1 MEKIYLD
8 NSATTKMDKRVL
20 DEMMPYFLEE
30 YGNASSIYSLGR
42 NARKAVE
49 EAREKVAKAI
59 NAEPNEIYFTSGGTE
74 SDVTA
79 IRGIAHSYR
88 RKGNHIITSRIE
100 HPAVL
105 ETCIQLEKEGFEV
118 TYVDVD
124 ENGIIDLEKLE
135 DSVTDKTILITVM
148 YANNEIGV
156 IQPIREIAQIARE
169 NEIYF
174 HTDAVQAVRKCR
186 N

>member
-1 MEKIYLD
+1 MEKVYLD

-20 DEMMPYFLEE
+20 DEMMPFFIEN

-42 NARKAVE
+42 TARKAIE

-59 NAEPNEIYFTSGGTE
+59 NAEPSDIYFTSGGTE
-74 SDVTA
+74 SEVTA
-79 IRGIAHSYR
+79 IRGIAYSYR

-100 HPAVL
+100 HPAIM
-105 ETCIQLEKEGFEV
+105 ETCIALEKEGFEV

-156 IQPIREIAQIARE
+156 IQPIKEIAQIAKD

-174 HTDAVQAVRKCR
+174 HTDAVQAIRKYK